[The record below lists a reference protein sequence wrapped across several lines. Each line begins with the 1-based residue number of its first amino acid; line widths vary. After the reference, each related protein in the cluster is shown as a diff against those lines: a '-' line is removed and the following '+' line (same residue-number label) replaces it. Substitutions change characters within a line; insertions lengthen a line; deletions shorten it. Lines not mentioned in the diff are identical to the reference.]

1 MKAKADADTQAN
13 AKRRFT
19 MDSDQAKR
27 LMLYLKMAVPRTNI
41 VKIVFHSEGGCTAS
55 YKIEPKKVKGV
66 NKR

>member
-1 MKAKADADTQAN
+1 
-13 AKRRFT
+13 